1 MTYFL
6 ITLNIVL
13 LVIIGAILVLFN
25 RQGKRL
31 NEEIQHAID
40 NEDIKSQYLE
50 EVGVTFKDALDK
62 IIHSCEDIESQP
74 CINQHP
80 DVAKA
85 IEDIRFN
92 SQQLAQYAQE
102 IKAMSNT
109 QGIIPHS
116 KKLQVNLV
124 ELIMSYRR
132 EIMYEVNDDVQVNM
146 QTKLSP
152 HTKVWVDT
160 TMFRQLVMHI
170 LHCAAKTT
178 ALGYINIRYA
188 KEKDGLR
195 FWFEN
200 TSDAIP
206 GDVINTIFTSEKDSA
221 SQVNGTCDKDTIM
234 SLSLCKS
241 IISSLKGKI
250 EATSEQKDSE
260 YLNVITFWFPCVVG
274 EN

>member
-1 MTYFL
+1 MIYFL

-31 NEEIQHAID
+31 KEEIQHAID
-40 NEDIKSQYLE
+40 NEDIKSQYME
-50 EVGVTFKDALDK
+50 EVSVTFKDALDK
-62 IIHSCEDIESQP
+62 IIHSCENIESQP
-74 CINQHP
+74 GTKKHP
-80 DVAKA
+80 DMSKA
-85 IEDIRFN
+85 IEDIRFS
-92 SQQLAQYAQE
+92 SQQLAQYAME

-116 KKLQVNLV
+116 KKLHVNLI

-132 EIMYEVNDDVQVNM
+132 EIMYDVKDDVQVNIH
-146 QTKLSP
+146 TELSP

-178 ALGYINIRYA
+178 ARGFITIRYA
-188 KEKDGLR
+188 TEKDGLR

-200 TSDAIP
+200 TSNSIP
-206 GDVINTIFTSEKDSA
+206 SDVINTILTSENASA
-221 SQVNGTCDKDTIM
+221 GQVNGTCDKDTIM

-241 IISSLKGKI
+241 IISSLNGEI
-250 EATSEQKDSE
+250 EATSEQTDTD
-260 YLNVITFWFPCVVG
+260 YLNIITFWFPCVVG
-274 EN
+274 EE

>member
-80 DVAKA
+80 DVART

-221 SQVNGTCDKDTIM
+221 SQVKGTCDKDTIM

>member
-40 NEDIKSQYLE
+40 DEDIKSQYLE

-221 SQVNGTCDKDTIM
+221 SHVNGTCDKDTIM

>member
-40 NEDIKSQYLE
+40 DEDIKSQYLE

-80 DVAKA
+80 DVART
-85 IEDIRFN
+85 IEDIRFS
-92 SQQLAQYAQE
+92 SQQLTQYAQE
-102 IKAMSNT
+102 IRAMSNT

-206 GDVINTIFTSEKDSA
+206 SDVINTIFTSEKDSA

-260 YLNVITFWFPCVVG
+260 YLNVITFWFPCVLTTD
-274 EN
+274 

>member
-260 YLNVITFWFPCVVG
+260 YLNVITFWFPCVLTTD
-274 EN
+274 

>member
-40 NEDIKSQYLE
+40 DEDIKSQYLE

-80 DVAKA
+80 DVART
-85 IEDIRFN
+85 IEDIRFS
-92 SQQLAQYAQE
+92 SQQLTQYAQE
-102 IKAMSNT
+102 IRAMSNT

>member
-92 SQQLAQYAQE
+92 SRQLAQYAQE

-116 KKLQVNLV
+116 QKLQVNLV